1 MPLRPKPVSQWPPIT
16 ELIEPREE
24 NRRKRLAVINSAV
37 ESQDAIAERQR
48 LESRFGQTEDTAQ
61 LSDDFEVLGFMAPYV
76 VVRRKSDGRKGNLE
90 FQHTTR
96 FYFNFVAD

>member
-1 MPLRPKPVSQWPPIT
+1 MNPTHDET
-16 ELIEPREE
+16 EDL
-24 NRRKRLAVINSAV
+24 RRKRMAVVNDAV
-37 ESQDAIAERQR
+37 ESQDRMAERKR
-48 LESRFGQTEDTAQ
+48 LEVQHGQVWDAAQ
-61 LSDDFEVLGFMAPYV
+61 LSHDFEVLGFMAPYV